1 MKSYIFIFIA
11 SSLLLTA
18 CGSSSSNNQSQET
31 RMATNTIEAVNE
43 GPQRMQT
50 SEVKENFEYKGKQY
64 QSHIVRRADES
75 LPMVTNDEQQQFY
88 DNSISLKL
96 TCGGKQLVSR
106 TFTKK
111 DFLHLV
117 DANFA
122 KQAILEGI
130 VFNEAN
136 EQGICFAASVGHPE
150 SDLYQPIR
158 IVVSANGN
166 LSISLEE
173 DMMEVTSAEEGE
185 NS

>member
-1 MKSYIFIFIA
+1 MKNNIYALIV
-11 SSLLLTA
+11 SSLMLTA

-31 RMATNTIEAVNE
+31 RMATTTAEAVSE

-88 DNSISLKL
+88 ENSIALKL
-96 TCGGKQLVSR
+96 TCEGKQLVSR

-117 DANFA
+117 DAHFA
-122 KQAILEGI
+122 QQAILEGI
-130 VFNEAN
+130 VFNETN

-158 IVVSANGN
+158 IVISANGN
-166 LSISLEE
+166 LTISLEE
-173 DMMEVTSAEEGE
+173 DMMEVTTPAESE

>member
-1 MKSYIFIFIA
+1 MKNNILIIVIA
-11 SSLLLTA
+11 LMLTA
-18 CGSSSSNNQSQET
+18 CGSSSSDKQSKET
-31 RMATNTIEAVNE
+31 RMATNAIEAVNE
-43 GPQRMQT
+43 EPQRMQT

-96 TCGGKQLVSR
+96 ACEGKQIVSR
-106 TFTKK
+106 TFAKK
-111 DFLHLV
+111 DFLHLI

-122 KQAILEGI
+122 KQAVLEGI
-130 VFNEAN
+130 VFNETN

-166 LSISLEE
+166 LTISLEE
-173 DMMEVTSAEEGE
+173 DMMEVTTSEEGE

>member
-1 MKSYIFIFIA
+1 M
-11 SSLLLTA
+11 
-18 CGSSSSNNQSQET
+18 
-31 RMATNTIEAVNE
+31 
-43 GPQRMQT
+43 
-50 SEVKENFEYKGKQY
+50 SEK
-64 QSHIVRRADES
+64 
-75 LPMVTNDEQQQFY
+75 
-88 DNSISLKL
+88 
-96 TCGGKQLVSR
+96 

-166 LSISLEE
+166 LAISLEE